1 MPLLDDVPAYLAA
14 STGLSLAV
22 ATSSGGNLFKVPFPE
37 GAPDAA
43 VCLMVYGGLP
53 PIRAMGAATT
63 YLGNAATPVAETV
76 RFQVLVREDA
86 QSFED
91 GMELI
96 ENIGRSL
103 DHVANQTLGSTR
115 YLYIRTLSPAAFL
128 SFDGNLRPRFYVNAE
143 ALKERG

>member
-1 MPLLDDVPAYLAA
+1 MPLLDDVPTYLAT
-14 STGLSLAV
+14 STGLSLTV

-43 VCLMVYGGLP
+43 VCLIVYGGRA
-53 PIRAMGAATT
+53 PIRAMSAATT
-63 YLGNAATPVAETV
+63 HLGNAAAPVVETV
-76 RFQVLVREDA
+76 RFQVVVREDA

-96 ENIGRSL
+96 ENISRSL
-103 DHVANQTLGSTR
+103 DHVANVTLGSTR
-115 YLYIRTLSPAAFL
+115 YLYIRTLAPAAFL

-143 ALKERG
+143 AMKERG